1 MVLIQKRLIWAVG
14 VILVTAACGRKA
26 APALETKGQSLEK
39 PVAAAAPVAVPLAVP
54 EPAPVALPSS
64 ASESASESASAPAPS
79 PKRLVPPKLAAA
91 PLSELAFVPAD
102 VEAVVR
108 VDLAQVGSR
117 SEHPAESLKTLD
129 FLIHAQQPAAW
140 QVLHDSGITVG
151 REIATMYLVVGPKG
165 NADATLVAGLGRFD
179 AGRLGVGLRRSGATV
194 EPAPA
199 PPGQT
204 AALFTWKHPSAG
216 AVGALEQPP
225 SAAHPAAVAVG
236 LGADLVVF
244 GPPALVRRAMAARA
258 GAEIDVRTS
267 PLADELLAVDATATV
282 WGVALPAPGKDDK
295 AWLPTIVPGVRR
307 ARFQAALAS
316 PGPDIDGLFTLR
328 AEFGSHDQATAFGDK
343 LRQVLQTVAL
353 LGERSPLGSG
363 FAKLKNGA
371 IVKIDENVVIASA
384 AL

>member
-1 MVLIQKRLIWAVG
+1 MVLIRTRLVWAVG

-39 PVAAAAPVAVPLAVP
+39 PAAVAVPVTVPP
-54 EPAPVALPSS
+54 EPVPVAAPAP
-64 ASESASESASAPAPS
+64 ASTSASASDSAAPTH
-79 PKRLVPPKLAAA
+79 KRLLPPKLTLS

-108 VDLAQVGSR
+108 VDLAQVGAR

-129 FLIHAQQPAAW
+129 FLLHAQQPAAW

-151 REIATMYLVVGPKG
+151 KEIATMYLVVGPKDT
-165 NADATLVAGLGRFD
+165 ADATLVVGLGKFD
-179 AGRLGVGLRRSGATV
+179 AERLGVSLRRSGATV

-199 PPGQT
+199 PHGET
-204 AALFTWKHPSAG
+204 AALFTWKHPSGGSA
-216 AVGALEQPP
+216 GALEQPP
-225 SAAHPAAVAVG
+225 SAAHPPAAAVG
-236 LGADLVVF
+236 LGAGVVVF
-244 GPPALVRRAMAARA
+244 GPPALVRRAMSARA
-258 GAEIDVRTS
+258 GSEIDVRTS
-267 PLADELLAVDATATV
+267 PLAAELLAVDATATV
-282 WGVALPAPGKDDK
+282 WGVALPAADK
-295 AWLPTIVPGVRR
+295 SWLPTMVPGVRR

-328 AEFGSHDQATAFGDK
+328 AEFGSHDEATAFGDK